1 MVPGSIPRII
11 CEDFFNERLFLTRM
25 VSSKNIKIF
34 LNYWLGPLIFI
45 WLSWSIYRQLSSQ
58 PDLATTWQ
66 QMQETLRTEHAWKL
80 IAVVVLMLANWGLE
94 ALKWRELLLPLHRI
108 SMVKAFK
115 ATLAGLAF
123 AVNTPNRIGEY
134 GGRVL
139 YLPEGKRL
147 ASVSLTLIGS
157 FSQVL
162 VTLVVGTIS
171 LWIWYANYQSVD
183 LPSHWNLQ
191 EIWVPALGWLLSFI
205 SGAAILLYFRISWV
219 VRAAEKI
226 PGAGKILPVLQV
238 VDHLPVTILLR
249 VLGWSVLRYAVFVIQ
264 YILLLQS
271 FNVTDAIGVAAWL
284 ISLQFLIM
292 AIIPTI
298 ALADIGI
305 RGKLALELFGMIST
319 NQLGIIAAALG
330 IWLINLIGPA
340 IVGSLLIIRIKLV
353 GSGPV
358 KEKK

>member
-1 MVPGSIPRII
+1 M
-11 CEDFFNERLFLTRM
+11 NA
-25 VSSKNIKIF
+25 
-34 LNYWLGPLIFI
+34 
-45 WLSWSIYRQLSSQ
+45 SQ
-58 PDLATTWQ
+58 
-66 QMQETLRTEHAWKL
+66 
-80 IAVVVLMLANWGLE
+80 
-94 ALKWRELLLPLHRI
+94 
-108 SMVKAFK
+108 
-115 ATLAGLAF
+115 
-123 AVNTPNRIGEY
+123 
-134 GGRVL
+134 
-139 YLPEGKRL
+139 
-147 ASVSLTLIGS
+147 
-157 FSQVL
+157 
-162 VTLVVGTIS
+162 
-171 LWIWYANYQSVD
+171 
-183 LPSHWNLQ
+183 
-191 EIWVPALGWLLSFI
+191 
-205 SGAAILLYFRISWV
+205 
-219 VRAAEKI
+219 
-226 PGAGKILPVLQV
+226 
-238 VDHLPVTILLR
+238 TILLR

>member
-1 MVPGSIPRII
+1 MLP
-11 CEDFFNERLFLTRM
+11 N
-25 VSSKNIKIF
+25 KNIKIF

-45 WLSWSIYRQLSSQ
+45 WLSWSIYRQLSQQ
-58 PDLATTWQ
+58 PNLANTWE
-66 QMQETLRTEHAWKL
+66 QMQRTLQTEHAWKL
-80 IAVVVLMLANWGLE
+80 MAAIGLMVFNWGLE
-94 ALKWRELLLPLHRI
+94 AIKWRELLLPLHRI
-108 SMVKAFK
+108 SYWRAFK

-147 ASVSLTLIGS
+147 ASISLTLIGS

-162 VTLVVGTIS
+162 VTMIAGTIA
-171 LWIWYANYQSVD
+171 LWIWYANYKAID
-183 LPSHWNLQ
+183 LPSDWDLQ
-191 EIWVPALGWLLSFI
+191 EIWVPALGWLVSILT
-205 SGAAILLYFRISWV
+205 GCGILLYLRISWI
-219 VRAAEKI
+219 VRWVEKI
-226 PGAGKILPVLQV
+226 PGANKLLHVLQV

-249 VLGWSVLRYAVFVIQ
+249 VLGWSLLRYLVFVIQ
-264 YILLLQS
+264 YILLLQC
-271 FNVTDAIGVAAWL
+271 FGVTELIGVAAWM

-305 RGKLALELFGMIST
+305 RGKLALELFGMISA

-330 IWLINLIGPA
+330 IWLINLVGPA
-340 IVGSLLIIRIKLV
+340 ILGSLLIIRIKLV
-353 GSGPV
+353 KANPV
-358 KEKK
+358 KEMK

>member
-1 MVPGSIPRII
+1 
-11 CEDFFNERLFLTRM
+11 
-25 VSSKNIKIF
+25 
-34 LNYWLGPLIFI
+34 
-45 WLSWSIYRQLSSQ
+45 
-58 PDLATTWQ
+58 
-66 QMQETLRTEHAWKL
+66 
-80 IAVVVLMLANWGLE
+80 
-94 ALKWRELLLPLHRI
+94 
-108 SMVKAFK
+108 
-115 ATLAGLAF
+115 
-123 AVNTPNRIGEY
+123 
-134 GGRVL
+134 
-139 YLPEGKRL
+139 
-147 ASVSLTLIGS
+147 
-157 FSQVL
+157 
-162 VTLVVGTIS
+162 
-171 LWIWYANYQSVD
+171 
-183 LPSHWNLQ
+183 
-191 EIWVPALGWLLSFI
+191 
-205 SGAAILLYFRISWV
+205 
-219 VRAAEKI
+219 
-226 PGAGKILPVLQV
+226 LQV